1 MHSNVKA
8 SLGINKSIV
17 RITHGRKCR
26 SAFNTRYYLFFLVF
40 SRISQNKL
48 KRKITPV
55 CLFLTEAASA
65 IRFVKYIV
73 INNILRYITAGS
85 CNIIVAPS
93 LTDIYFKELINSVT
107 TSYFISKLAYP
118 TYPISS
124 RNDRSFSISG
134 RSYAVRIAA

>member
-1 MHSNVKA
+1 MTLYRIMDLVKN
-8 SLGINKSIV
+8 GIAIS
-17 RITHGRKCR
+17 
-26 SAFNTRYYLFFLVF
+26 YLFFLVL

-107 TSYFISKLAYP
+107 NVIFYIK
-118 TYPISS
+118 I
-124 RNDRSFSISG
+124 SISDI
-134 RSYAVRIAA
+134 SYILKK